1 MSFAC
6 RRTRGRK
13 RVRETWER
21 MERGRKEEKREERG
35 RKEIKTQDL
44 VCITLPGSF

>member
-13 RVRETWER
+13 RMRERGDR
-21 MERGRKEEKREERG
+21 MEGGRKEEKREERG

-44 VCITLPGSF
+44 AYITLPGSF